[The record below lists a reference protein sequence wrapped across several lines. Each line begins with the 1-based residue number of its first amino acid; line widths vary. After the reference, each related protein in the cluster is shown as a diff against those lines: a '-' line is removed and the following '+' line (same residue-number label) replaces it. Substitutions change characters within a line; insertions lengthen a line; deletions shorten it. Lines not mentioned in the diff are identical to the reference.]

1 MDLITNDSNTLQVL
15 IASLDRI
22 LKNVEYIVTHCRP
35 PLNGEHYLTGE
46 EVCKRLC
53 ISKRTLQGYRDTGL
67 LGYIQLPG
75 KGHIGFTGKTLSE
88 QFFGIPFS
96 GSIIKIRLSFF
107 EQDGSRIYYYY
118 TKRCFSTS
126 CISFNMV

>member
-22 LKNVEYIVTHCRP
+22 LKNVEYIVTHCCP

-75 KGHIGFTGKTLSE
+75 K
-88 QFFGIPFS
+88 
-96 GSIIKIRLSFF
+96 IIYREKDILDLLEKHYRNNSLEYLFPG
-107 EQDGSRIYYYY
+107 Q
-118 TKRCFSTS
+118 
-126 CISFNMV
+126 